1 MDYLQTEMKIM
12 KEIIIFSFFVFC
24 VFVFLNNGQGE
35 EGEGERFVMMATV
48 TWFIMIISLQRP
60 GQEIYIIVITASIGI
75 LLLLLLLLFL
85 LNFFIK

>member
-12 KEIIIFSFFVFC
+12 KEIIFSFFVFC

-75 LLLLLLLLFL
+75 LLLLLLLLLFL